1 MDLVVPVDF
10 TRELSL
16 LKAREFVSLLSETL
30 KMKGIVAGP
39 DFALGHRREG
49 DIPTLTRL
57 GEEIGFWVETVDH
70 VRTDQTGVS
79 SNSLRSVIAE
89 GDVQKA
95 AEMLGRWYSLTGL
108 VVGGER
114 RGKLLGYP
122 TANLSVEADIIIPA
136 DGIYAAWA
144 NVDGRRYKAAC
155 NIGVRPTFGEGRR
168 TVEAFLLD
176 FDGDLYGRLLT
187 LEFAGR
193 LRDEEAFPTVDAL
206 VEQMRQ
212 DIDRTRAVLSNS
224 TVGISTDA

>member
-144 NVDGRRYKAAC
+144 NVDGRRYQAAC

-193 LRDEEAFPTVDAL
+193 LREEEAFPTVDAL